1 MPSSVR
7 KTMIELILS
16 TDMSIHFALA
26 DQLSECVTRVFIPLR
41 SSRAMETVVLAE
53 RDRMT
58 ILRSLLHAADISN
71 PAKQWEISKKWS
83 DLVVQEFYEQG
94 DREKAEGKNRVV
106 YLYFAQFVPCFNES
120 YALCKHIVVYT
131 SSQ

>member
-1 MPSSVR
+1 
-7 KTMIELILS
+7 
-16 TDMSIHFALA
+16 MSIHFALA

-94 DREKAEGKNRVV
+94 DREKAEGKHMVEPSHV
-106 YLYFAQFVPCFNES
+106 FV
-120 YALCKHIVVYT
+120 LCSIC
-131 SSQ
+131 SML

>member
-1 MPSSVR
+1 
-7 KTMIELILS
+7 MIELILS

-71 PAKQWEISKKWS
+71 PAKQWDISKKWS
-83 DLVVQEFYEQG
+83 DLVVQEFFEQG
-94 DREKAEGKNRVV
+94 DREKAEGKDV
-106 YLYFAQFVPCFNES
+106 YD
-120 YALCKHIVVYT
+120 
-131 SSQ
+131 